1 MNNDFDIQVYQF
13 CTMNGLKIISREDL
27 RTAMS
32 AVYNQK
38 GGPRI
43 TLEDVLFGP
52 EEQQEVIEA
61 EVVKSWE
68 PAGIRSNESE
78 TK

>member
-1 MNNDFDIQVYQF
+1 MEFCSSHPLYKEIENMNEQTI
-13 CTMNGLKIISREDL
+13 TITREQL
-27 RTAMS
+27 RSAMS

-52 EEQQEVIEA
+52 EEESIVIEA
-61 EVVKSWE
+61 EVVPWQPTSLK
-68 PAGIRSNESE
+68 
-78 TK
+78 